1 MSNNQRVSEKRLY
14 DIWKDQ
20 KLLKEL
26 KTVSGEDVT
35 VLNVGDMDLSV
46 SGPDFKNAR
55 IRIGNFT
62 YVGDIEIDGDY
73 KDWKHHGHNIDNKYN
88 KVVLHASLLNKFN
101 QPYVYTKEGRKVPT
115 VCLAEHLPE
124 EVITNLSKKMVLPE
138 NGDSLKCSFAN
149 SDVDIQIKKDVLLE
163 LGIERFKRKCKRVYN
178 RLKELEYLR
187 QLNIKEPVITYDLS
201 PEFEKKE
208 FTHEDFKHR
217 IIWEQVFLELIFE
230 ALGYSKNK
238 GIMLNVAHS
247 ANMEFFH
254 SIEQKENFISIAE
267 AALFHI
273 GGLVSDNGT
282 ANGKDVSDYV
292 DNLNKNWDKI
302 KGKYDGETYDE
313 TQWHFFKLRPQ
324 NFPTIRL
331 SAGARFI
338 NEMVNKDLI
347 GVIIKKITEIRNV
360 TVLVNSIRSLFVMK
374 SKGFWSKHYVLDKP
388 AQNDIKY
395 FVGAAR
401 ADEIVI
407 NVVLPF
413 FAVYFELFGQKE
425 TSKKVFKLYNIYIQ
439 KSDNK
444 IVRDVAEN
452 LNMNDYLKRT
462 IYAQGMIELFRNF
475 CSKNKCL
482 ECAIGKEVFA

>member
-20 KLLKEL
+20 ELLKEL
-26 KTVSGEDVT
+26 KTVSGEDVS
-35 VLNVGDMDLSV
+35 VLNVGEMDLSI

-101 QPYVYTKEGRKVPT
+101 QPYVYTKDGRKIPT

-138 NGDSLKCSFAN
+138 NGDSLKCAFAN
-149 SDVDIQIKKDVLLE
+149 SEVDIQIKKDVLLE

-187 QLNIKEPVITYDLS
+187 QLNIKEPVITYDLT

-208 FTHEDFKHR
+208 FSHEDFKHR

-254 SIEQKENFISIAE
+254 SIEEKENFISIAE

-282 ANGKDVSDYV
+282 DTGKDVSDYV

-360 TVLVNSIRSLFVMK
+360 TVLVNSIRSLFVMR

-452 LNMNDYLKRT
+452 LNMNDYLKKT